1 MAKKKSSYRTTLR
14 TCHHLLLVKSPGLV
28 AFLAPS
34 FNGLAGKYPWNKNC
48 LVVSTLSLWKIWVS
62 WDDDIPFP
70 RWWESH
76 NPANNPAM
84 FQSPP
89 TRISCH
95 IKSQYIPIL
104 IQYCSSYTPN
114 KFFRCGPQ
122 EVNSAPWNHQPANQ
136 LHQFPLSFPF
146 HQSME
151 SWPSPSNTPTWARLW
166 PAPTQH
172 SAGGLEIPWNGWIPD
187 LSWSKYPLVN

>member
-1 MAKKKSSYRTTLR
+1 MAKK
-14 TCHHLLLVKSPGLV
+14 VKLSNDPPDV
-28 AFLAPS
+28 SPS
-34 FNGLAGKYPWNKNC
+34 FAGQIPRSCCISCPILQWIGGKISMKQKTAWWFQ
-48 LVVSTLSLWKIWVS
+48 TLSLWKIWVS

-146 HQSME
+146 DQSME